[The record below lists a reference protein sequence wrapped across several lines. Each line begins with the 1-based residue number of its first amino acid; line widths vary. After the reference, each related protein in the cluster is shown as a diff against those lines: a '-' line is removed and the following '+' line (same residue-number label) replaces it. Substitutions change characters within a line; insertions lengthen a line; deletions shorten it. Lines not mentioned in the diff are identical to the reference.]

1 MKKRLIGIAA
11 LALIAITGSLW
22 WWAYNSLD
30 AQIASAIRRYG
41 PEITGV
47 PISLSG
53 ANISLVDGR
62 AGLRGLIVGNPD
74 GFRTEHALSLG
85 EISMTLD
92 IGSLTTDVIRI
103 KEITLVEPE
112 ITYEYTAA
120 GSNLDRLQRNIE
132 RYISRQHGEGNTSG
146 DSESGKKLVIEH
158 LYIMNGTVRVRTEI
172 LGRQSVSMTLP
183 DLHLQNIGKKS
194 NGTTTGEAMKQILGP
209 IVQQTGTSVASL
221 GVGTAGKVIQKGMDT
236 ATDTIKRLFK

>member
-1 MKKRLIGIAA
+1 MKKRLIGSAA

-22 WWAYNSLD
+22 WIYNSLD

-53 ANISLVDGR
+53 VSISLAEGR
-62 AGLRGLIVGNPD
+62 AALRGLIVGNPD
-74 GFRTEHALSLG
+74 GFRTTHALSLG
-85 EISMTLD
+85 EIRMTLD

-103 KEITLVEPE
+103 KEITLVKPE
-112 ITYEYTAA
+112 ITYEYTSA

-132 RYISRQHGEGNTSG
+132 RYVSRQHGEGNISG

-158 LYIMNGTVRVRTEI
+158 LYIMNGTVRVRTDM
-172 LGRQSVSMTLP
+172 LGAQSASLALP
-183 DLHLQNIGKKS
+183 DLHLQDIGKIS
-194 NGTTTGEAMKQILGP
+194 NGTTTGEAMRQILGP
-209 IVQQTGTSVASL
+209 LVQQTGASMASPGL
-221 GVGTAGKVIQKGMDT
+221 GTAGKVIQKGVDT
-236 ATDTIKRLFK
+236 ATGTIKRLFR